1 MTRGDRSIWRARS
14 SGIPTPVSS
23 SSLSAPHAYSGTD
36 LLLVES
42 ASEIMGLPEARR
54 ARGLATYVLRKQGEP
69 WLWHCR
75 PKHGPG
81 LPEIAPGAGPLRGSG
96 GSARAGIRNPC
107 GRSTFE
113 ECGSC
118 PGVGR
123 STRTPSPQ
131 ASTISVGDRGSLVS
145 GGSVIR

>member
-54 ARGLATYVLRKQGEP
+54 ARGLATYVLRKQGAVAVALQAEA
-69 WLWHCR
+69 W
-75 PKHGPG
+75 
-81 LPEIAPGAGPLRGSG
+81 S
-96 GSARAGIRNPC
+96 
-107 GRSTFE
+107 RS
-113 ECGSC
+113 
-118 PGVGR
+118 PR
-123 STRTPSPQ
+123 DSTRGRT
-131 ASTISVGDRGSLVS
+131 A
-145 GGSVIR
+145 